1 MPIGA
6 LDPCPYNYKYSRS
19 LAVAKSGFFF
29 TFMAF
34 TQITMNEED
43 DGADTARNQIGNLPC
58 FDYAQVTHTLWH
70 TRIVTGVHIHIRS
83 ILSIALL
90 GHTHTH
96 TRSRRELRFGAG
108 LETCNLYFVFL
119 SFFSFCIRSAN

>member
-1 MPIGA
+1 
-6 LDPCPYNYKYSRS
+6 
-19 LAVAKSGFFF
+19 
-29 TFMAF
+29 MAF

-96 TRSRRELRFGAG
+96 THPQQQQERASLWSWA
-108 LETCNLYFVFL
+108 
-119 SFFSFCIRSAN
+119 